1 MAKRDFYEVL
11 GVARDADD
19 AALKSAYRRL
29 AMKYH
34 PDRNPDD
41 PTAEQNFKEV
51 NEAYDVLK
59 DGQKRA
65 AYDRF
70 GHDAFENGGGGG
82 GPGFSGFGGGF
93 ADIFDEVFGEFMGGR
108 SQRQSGRGS
117 DLRFNM
123 AISLED
129 AFNGRQREV
138 DIPSSM
144 VCEECDGSGG
154 ARGAGPTTCHSCQG
168 HGKIRAQQ
176 GFFTIERTC
185 PTCAGTGQIIS
196 DPCRA
201 CGGTGRKERT
211 KTLSVTIPAGVE
223 DGTRIRL
230 AGEGEAG
237 LRGAPAGDLYI
248 FLEIEEHPIFHREG
262 PDLLCQVPVSMTT
275 AALGGQIEVPTIEG
289 GRARLTI
296 DAGAQSGKRFRLR
309 QKGMS
314 VLRSAARGDLYI
326 EIAVETPV
334 NLTAR
339 QRELLAAF
347 DEEGG
352 AGTHPKTNGFF
363 NRVKE
368 FWDDLGE

>member
-123 AISLED
+123 AINLED